1 MKKDNKKYLFLV
13 AVALAIFILDFTPI
27 FGPAKN
33 FFASFFNPLLA
44 YLREKKQEL
53 ALSKEEQEIRQELAF
68 CQSQLVSQEQLEE
81 ENRRLRHLLQLPL
94 PEDLGFIDAKIIG
107 QEKDFFIIDKG
118 EEAGVREE
126 QLVLADNF
134 LAGRVFKTEEKRSQV
149 LRADSPRFAA
159 PVLIFANKSGC
170 LGQGGIEDSCQKGK
184 GILRGEEIKE
194 ILREEKVESGDLVS
208 LLGGPNGILLGEVVE
223 VKESEDKVFKE
234 AKIRREIPLAEI
246 VYVFVIK

>member
-13 AVALAIFILDFTPI
+13 VTALVIFILDFTPF

-33 FFASFFNPLLA
+33 FFASFTNPLLA
-44 YLREKKQEL
+44 YFREKKQEL
-53 ALSKEEQEIRQELAF
+53 TLPKEEQEIRQKLAF

-81 ENRRLRHLLQLPL
+81 ENRRLRRLLQLPL
-94 PEDLGFIDAKIIG
+94 PENLGFIDAKIIG

-118 EEAGVREE
+118 EEAGISEE

-134 LAGRVFKTEEKRSQV
+134 LVGKVFKVEKKRSQV
-149 LRADSPRFAA
+149 LRADSPRLAI

-170 LGQGGIEDSCQKGK
+170 LSQEGIEDSCQKGK
-184 GILRGEEIKE
+184 GILKGEEIKE

-208 LLGGPNGILLGEVVE
+208 LLGGPNGILLGEVAE
-223 VKESEDKVFKE
+223 VRESQDKVFKE
-234 AKIRREIPLAEI
+234 ARVRREIPLTEI